1 MTVYNR
7 KMFRKKGGGA
17 TGIMASGPELI
28 KAQSGT
34 FVNIPGGGSTLQR
47 SGFPGLRAFGGLG
60 QNIPS
65 RFQMP
70 TLEDII
76 GAGGQPTNTRARGNI
91 SARSLNP
98 KTTVDRPR
106 AVQVPDYNRGIVDII
121 RGEKFG
127 GTQFGRD
134 AVKQMSKTE
143 RDIYNQM
150 GPFRGR
156 DLTASE
162 KLDDDAGESS
172 SESAIKQGFRS
183 LGDGVNTSI
192 SNILNKAK
200 VAIETDSEA
209 QKSEED
215 AIIGGTGKSDG
226 RDFTEEKKEEK
237 QTIVKPDIGNKDYGL
252 GVVKQK
258 KNDGSLSSN
267 VTNDNTD
274 INTGIVDL
282 NKMIAKSTPGSSENI
297 AANKKINN
305 LIKESIKNNDVNKAT
320 EANLIASGGA
330 TPESVKEMSQEDKDK
345 ALRERINNL
354 YGKDIGLEGD
364 LKAMNLVML
373 GLRIAAGDSPNAVT
387 NIAKGAIQQMDE
399 IGKQVAKEQDRKDKI
414 ASIVVSETLRRESKE
429 EDFKNQKEIK
439 KIDQKHD
446 ISMFK
451 MQDAAQIKR
460 DVTKMNFQV
469 LMQDKSNLHSLGLK
483 KIDYK
488 MHGERLQQ
496 SMNMKIMEIESAEK
510 RTLAQIQASADQL
523 KFKQISAKQHAENMF
538 KLNKDLE
545 LEKTMLSN
553 MPKGYVLG
561 LMEGK
566 KKGLKDKALID
577 YAAEQGSK
585 FAKARVLTGSETL
598 KGSLF
603 GIVEAQVKDGISV
616 DKALESTLNNPKFQE
631 LHKNELMK
639 LGLYKQPTA
648 QGGNTLSSLGLPNYE
663 EGTELGQDGK
673 PYTGTGDKFIVGP
686 GGTIRKG

>member
-7 KMFRKKGGGA
+7 KMFRKKGGG
-17 TGIMASGPELI
+17 TVGIMASGPELI
-28 KAQSGT
+28 KAQSGVS
-34 FVNIPGGGSTLQR
+34 VNLGGGSTATR
-47 SGFPGLRAFGGLG
+47 GGFPNLSAFGNINQTIPNRFKPSVLSQIMNQPDELTPFGGLG
-60 QNIPS
+60 RKIPS
-65 RFQMP
+65 AQTGFP
-70 TLEDII
+70 L
-76 GAGGQPTNTRARGNI
+76 
-91 SARSLNP
+91 SYL
-98 KTTVDRPR
+98 
-106 AVQVPDYNRGIVDII
+106 
-121 RGEKFG
+121 
-127 GTQFGRD
+127 
-134 AVKQMSKTE
+134 
-143 RDIYNQM
+143 
-150 GPFRGR
+150 
-156 DLTASE
+156 L
-162 KLDDDAGESS
+162 AGEDARKRMFD
-172 SESAIKQGFRS
+172 EEWEKAKTFYEQQAFRKQNAEGGDVS
-183 LGDGVNTSI
+183 KQNLGVVTSDDTTTINTSI
-192 SNILNKAK
+192 KNILDKAQK
-200 VAIETDSEA
+200 AVETDVEA
-209 QKSEED
+209 QRSEELS
-215 AIIGGTGKSDG
+215 IIGEDEPGV
-226 RDFTEEKKEEK
+226 RDFTEEVETKTEDKKQK
-237 QTIVKPDIGNKDYGL
+237 VIKPDIGNKDYGL
-252 GVVKQK
+252 GVITKK

-274 INTGIVDL
+274 LNKGVADL
-282 NKMIAKSTPGSSENI
+282 NMLVANSTPGSSENI

-305 LIKESIKNNDVNKAT
+305 LISQSIKNNDINKAT

-330 TPESVKEMSQEDKDK
+330 TVESVKEMSQEDKDK
-345 ALRERINNL
+345 ALRERISNL

-373 GLRIAAGDSPNAVT
+373 GLRIAAGESPNAIT

-399 IGKQVAKEQDRKDKI
+399 VGKQVAKEQERKDKI
-414 ASIVVSETLRRESKE
+414 ASLVVSETLRRENKE
-429 EDFKNQKEIK
+429 TDFKNQKEIK

-451 MQDAAQIKR
+451 MQDAAAIKR

-496 SMNMKIMEIESAEK
+496 SMNMKIMDIESAEK

-523 KFKQISAKQHAENMF
+523 KFKQISAEEHAENMF
-538 KLNKDLE
+538 KLNKELE

-566 KKGLKDKALID
+566 KKGLKDEALID

-616 DKALESTLNNPKFQE
+616 EKALESTLNNPKFQE
-631 LHKNELMK
+631 LHKQELK
-639 LGLYKQPTA
+639 QLGLYNESPA
-648 QGGNTLSSLGLPNYE
+648 QGGNTLASLGLPNYE
-663 EGTELGQDGK
+663 EGTALGADGK
-673 PYTGTGDKFIVGP
+673 PYTGTGNKFIVGP
-686 GGTIRKG
+686 GGTIQKG

>member
-7 KMFRKKGGGA
+7 KMFRKKGGG
-17 TGIMASGPELI
+17 TVGIMASGPELI
-28 KAQSGT
+28 KAQTGVS
-34 FVNIPGGGSTLQR
+34 VNLGGGSTATR

-60 QNIPS
+60 QNIP
-65 RFQMP
+65 M
-70 TLEDII
+70 
-76 GAGGQPTNTRARGNI
+76 AGKVSGLNKFGNPVFGPLSAFGDEGKRITSAQTGFPLSYLLAGDETRKRMF
-91 SARSLNP
+91 
-98 KTTVDRPR
+98 DEE
-106 AVQVPDYNRGIVDII
+106 
-121 RGEKFG
+121 GEKAKAFYEQQAFRKQNAEG
-127 GTQFGRD
+127 GD
-134 AVKQMSKTE
+134 VSKQNLGVVTS
-143 RDIYNQM
+143 
-150 GPFRGR
+150 
-156 DLTASE
+156 
-162 KLDDDAGESS
+162 DDTTT
-172 SESAIKQGFRS
+172 I
-183 LGDGVNTSI
+183 NTSI
-192 SNILNKAK
+192 KNILDKAQK
-200 VAIETDSEA
+200 AVETDVEA
-209 QKSEED
+209 QRSEELS
-215 AIIGGTGKSDG
+215 IIGEDEPGV
-226 RDFTEEKKEEK
+226 RDFTEEVETKTETKTQK
-237 QTIVKPDIGNKDYGL
+237 VIKPDIGNKDYGL
-252 GVVKQK
+252 GVITKK

-274 INTGIVDL
+274 VNSGIVDL
-282 NKMIAKSTPGSSENI
+282 NKMIAKNTPGSSENI

-305 LIKESIKNNDVNKAT
+305 LISQSIKNNDINKAT

-330 TPESVKEMSQEDKDK
+330 TVESVKEMSQEDKDK
-345 ALRERINNL
+345 ALRERISNL

-373 GLRIAAGDSPNAVT
+373 GLRIAAGESPNAIT

-399 IGKQVAKEQDRKDKI
+399 VGKQVAKEQERKDKI
-414 ASIVVSETLRRESKE
+414 ASLVVSETLRRENKE
-429 EDFKNQKEIK
+429 TDFKNQKEIK

-451 MQDAAQIKR
+451 MQDAAAIKR

-496 SMNMKIMEIESAEK
+496 SMNMKIMDIESAEK

-523 KFKQISAKQHAENMF
+523 KFKQISAEEHAENMF
-538 KLNKDLE
+538 KLNKELE

-616 DKALESTLNNPKFQE
+616 EKALESTLNNPKFQE
-631 LHKNELMK
+631 LHKQELK
-639 LGLYKQPTA
+639 QLGLYNESPA
-648 QGGNTLSSLGLPNYE
+648 QGGNTLASLGLPNYK
-663 EGTELGQDGK
+663 EGTELGADGK
-673 PYTGTGDKFIVGP
+673 PYTGTGNKFIVGP
-686 GGTIRKG
+686 GGTIQKG